1 MNSQKRFGRPSITAV
16 LGLSAIAFILRTS
29 PAAALQ
35 ADYGVGYSAVLSDN
49 ITRTPDGESDWINIG
64 RGIFSL
70 RELSDELDARLFSQ
84 LELRH
89 YMSSTFDDDLLLALD
104 GAATWTI
111 APRRLSLTVEDVY
124 TQVAIDPRGIMTP
137 SNQQEANVFSIGPN
151 FFADFSPV
159 DRLEAG
165 ARAGYLYYEA
175 SADSSRYSG
184 FARLLH
190 ALSPIT
196 TVSLNY
202 EPMQV
207 DYRNDSLSSSDY
219 TRHDGYLGLRTTL
232 FGLGLS
238 VDGGQTLIER
248 EGREDVDGT
257 LARVA
262 LTRRMNSTNSMDLAA
277 SRTFSDA
284 GTDLLNIN
292 PAVEGPFPAPIS
304 PFEFAESGIYRGD
317 NLDWTFRHQR
327 LYEDDRLHVFWREL
341 EYDTAPF
348 LSRRLQGGLIDV
360 GYDYS
365 ATLTGSVFAD
375 YAKIEYLNAPR
386 TDEDTGFGAR
396 AIYRIRRALFMTAE
410 GRWSERDSTLGSQNY
425 DELRAI
431 FTIMYQTNPAGAA
444 DNPFLNYI
452 NPLYR

>member
-1 MNSQKRFGRPSITAV
+1 MNSPNRSRRPGIVLV
-16 LGLSAIAFILRTS
+16 LGLSAIALFLRAS

-35 ADYGVGYSAVLSDN
+35 ADFGAGYSLVMSDN
-49 ITRTPDGESDWINIG
+49 ITRTPDGESEWINIG

-89 YMSSTFDDDLLLALD
+89 YVQDTFDEDLLLALD

-124 TQVAIDPRGIMTP
+124 TQVAIDPRGVMTP
-137 SNQQEANVFSIGPN
+137 TNRQEANAFSVGPN
-151 FFADFSPV
+151 VFADLSPV

-165 ARAGYLYYEA
+165 ARFGYLYYET
-175 SADSSRYSG
+175 SPDSSRYSG
-184 FARLLH
+184 FVRLLH
-190 ALSPIT
+190 DLSPIT
-196 TVSLNY
+196 SVSLNY
-202 EPMQV
+202 EPSQV
-207 DYRNDSLSSSDY
+207 DYRSNALSSSDY
-219 TRHDGYLGLRTTL
+219 TRHDAFVGLRTTL
-232 FGLGLS
+232 FDFGVS

-248 EGREDVDGT
+248 EGREDADGT
-257 LARVA
+257 LARAA
-262 LTRRMNSTNSMDLAA
+262 LTRRMNSTTSMDLAA
-277 SRTFSDA
+277 SRVFSDA

-292 PAVEGPFPAPIS
+292 PAVDGPFPAPVT
-304 PFEFAESGIYRGD
+304 PAEFAESGIYRGD
-317 NLDWTFRHQR
+317 NFDWTFRHQR
-327 LYEDDRLHVFWREL
+327 LYEDDRAYVFWREL

-348 LSRRLQGGLIDV
+348 LSRRIRGGAIDV
-360 GYDYS
+360 GYDYT
-365 ATLTGSVFAD
+365 ATLSGSLFAD
-375 YAKIEYLNAPR
+375 YAKTDYLNAPR
-386 TDEDTGFGAR
+386 TDEDRGIGAR
-396 AIYRIRRALFMTAE
+396 AVYRIRRAVFLTAE

-431 FTIMYQTNPAGAA
+431 VTIMYRTNPASSV